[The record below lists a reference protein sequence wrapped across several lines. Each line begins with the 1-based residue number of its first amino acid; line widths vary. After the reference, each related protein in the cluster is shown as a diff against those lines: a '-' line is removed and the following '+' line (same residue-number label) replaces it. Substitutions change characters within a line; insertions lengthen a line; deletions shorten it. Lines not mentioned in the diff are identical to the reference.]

1 MATPTSEDRI
11 ARQLGSAISNAVY
24 ELSAAVTNAKNQK
37 KQWQNATVASQ
48 VVKYIETAERM
59 LKLWR

>member
-1 MATPTSEDRI
+1 MATLTTEDRI

-24 ELSAAVTNAKNQK
+24 DLSNAVSKAKTQK

-48 VVKYIETAERM
+48 VSKYIEQAERM
-59 LKLWR
+59 LKLWK